1 MDNSNLTDEDKKLL
15 EKMRPDNPHG
25 FQFFP
30 STDDGEDKSGIMKN
44 YWWIRI
50 IIGALLSRL
59 IR

>member
-30 STDDGEDKSGIMKN
+30 STDDGEDKSWIMKN
-44 YWWIRI
+44 YWWILI
-50 IIGALLSRL
+50 IIGALLISL